1 MFSYLIAFAV
11 INKYGKGGVIQI
23 STVFAPLPYCLLK
36 SPLKREFLDIYFATY
51 FGARIFRNIS
61 PIRRTYFLKMFKM

>member
-23 STVFAPLPYCLLK
+23 STVFAPLRYCLSK
-36 SPLKREFLDIYFATY
+36 SPLKLEFLDIYFATC
-51 FGARIFRNIS
+51 FGPVTSEIHHLSGASIF
-61 PIRRTYFLKMFKM
+61 

>member
-11 INKYGKGGVIQI
+11 INKYGKGGVIHV
-23 STVFAPLPYCLLK
+23 STVFAPLRYCLLK

-51 FGARIFRNIS
+51 FGARIF
-61 PIRRTYFLKMFKM
+61 